1 MAEKDR
7 ERLARAWEVYQWRRR
22 RADEHRRRAEMRR
35 LEENERARAKLSRT
49 ILQLREEGYSMADI
63 GRELGKSRQSAYD
76 LLRPARRPGLEEAQ
90 R

>member
-7 ERLARAWEVYQWRRR
+7 ERLNRAWEVYQWRRR
-22 RADEHRRRAEMRR
+22 RADDRRRRAEIRR
-35 LEENERARAKLSRT
+35 LEENEWARVKLAKT
-49 ILQLREEGYSMADI
+49 ILQLREEGYSMSDI
-63 GRELGKSRQSAYD
+63 GRELGKSRQGAYD